1 MLKGMLEKEYSHFA
15 GGNVDDYTASKSKL
29 NIPIN
34 IKIGPLLTQNSHS
47 SKSMVEAKAKAPCEI
62 MGA

>member
-15 GGNVDDYTASKSKL
+15 GGNVDDDTVSKSKL

-34 IKIGPLLTQNSHS
+34 IKIRLPLTQNSHS
-47 SKSMVEAKAKAPCEI
+47 SKSIIEAKAKVPCETVC
-62 MGA
+62 A